1 MDQFAK
7 PSSSTDG
14 FFQETPAVLN
24 QLSDDIALQRA
35 LLLFLPADV
44 QNSVTP
50 ELKAFGNK
58 VLSRPVLNL
67 IANAEND
74 LPYLKTWDAWGRRR
88 DELVT
93 SEGWR
98 RLAQMGIEE
107 GMYAPTRPASLI

>member
-1 MDQFAK
+1 MEQSTK

-24 QLSDDIALQRA
+24 QLEDDIALQRA
-35 LLLFLPADV
+35 LHLFLPTYV
-44 QNSVTP
+44 QKTVTP
-50 ELKAFGNK
+50 ELTSFGNK

-67 IANAEND
+67 IANAEKD

-98 RLAQMGIEE
+98 RLSQIGIEE
-107 GMYAPTRPASLI
+107 GMYACHFYN